1 MYNVGLYAG
10 SFNPLHMGHVQCII
24 QAANQ
29 CRKLFIFLCV
39 GNRRNEIDK
48 KIRYRW
54 LYQLTKH
61 IGNVTIRFLEDDAE
75 TKESYTQEFWE
86 ADSLKVKQAI
96 GEKIDAVFCGDDYKG
111 KDSFYTRYY
120 KDSKIIF
127 LKRNEIS
134 STKIRENVYKYWD
147 YIPAVARPYY
157 TKKVLLLGSESTG
170 KSTLTINLAN
180 YYNTNYI
187 EEAGRDLSEKSGTD
201 LLMLSEDFTEI
212 LLTHKLNEIR
222 ALEHSNKLLFVDT
235 DAIVTNFYMHFL
247 QDENI
252 ESNER
257 LAQAI
262 ILINKYD
269 LILFLEP
276 DVDFV
281 QDGDRSVI
289 IQNDR
294 LKYSNEI
301 KKILNNTGITYHSIS
316 GDYQERFKQAV
327 SLIDGLF

>member
-10 SFNPLHMGHVQCII
+10 SFNPLHLGHVRCII

-29 CRKLFIFLCV
+29 CKKLFIFLCV

-61 IGNVTIRFLEDDAE
+61 IGNVKIFFLEDDAE
-75 TKESYTQEFWE
+75 TKEAYTEEFWE
-86 ADSLKVKQAI
+86 ADSIKVKEAV

-111 KDSFYTRYY
+111 KDSFYSRHY
-120 KDSKIIF
+120 KDSHLIF
-127 LKRNEIS
+127 FERSGIS
-134 STKIRENVYKYWD
+134 SSKIRENVYKHWD
-147 YIPAVARPYY
+147 CIPNIVKPYY
-157 TKKVLLLGSESTG
+157 TKKVLLLGGESTG

-222 ALEHSNKLLFVDT
+222 AMEHSNKLLFVDT

-247 QDENI
+247 KDENI
-252 ESNER
+252 TGNER

-262 ILINKYD
+262 IQINRYD

-276 DVDFV
+276 DVEFV
-281 QDGDRSVI
+281 QDGDRSTVI
-289 IQNDR
+289 KNDR

-301 KKILNNTGITYHSIS
+301 KKILETSGAEYHSIS
-316 GDYQERFKQAV
+316 GDYQERFRKAV
-327 SLIDGLF
+327 ALIDGLF